1 MKIFYR
7 IIISQDKQD
16 EVIKNGE
23 RSLQHFTLI
32 LNLL

>member
-16 EVIKNGE
+16 EVIKNDE
-23 RSLQHFTLI
+23 RSLQHFTFI